1 MSPLEHS
8 IISGASLETVNLLQ
22 SVTSN
27 GTQLSHLRSLMRSTG
42 SLPRVECV
50 SNSVNSES
58 MDKNKTE
65 SHIKNKKMKIDLV
78 NYPHRRVSVYQRDL
92 KRIV

>member
-8 IISGASLETVNLLQ
+8 IISGASLQTVKLLQ
-22 SVTSN
+22 SVTSK

-42 SLPRVECV
+42 SLPKVECG
-50 SNSVNSES
+50 SSSVNSES

-65 SHIKNKKMKIDLV
+65 SHIKKMKIDL
-78 NYPHRRVSVYQRDL
+78 
-92 KRIV
+92 